1 MDEPT
6 PQLLKTDTRGR
17 VRTPRERREALLD
30 EFERSGASASQFAKL
45 SGVKYQTFAGW
56 VQRRR
61 RRCGAGG
68 VQRVEGVRLL
78 EAMVEERTFARGS
91 QTLRVEL
98 PGGARIELTDASQA
112 TLAAALLRELAQ
124 ASRSAVPC

>member
-45 SGVKYQTFAGW
+45 AGVKYQASAGW

-68 VQRVEGVRLL
+68 VQRVEGVRVL
-78 EAMVEERTFARGS
+78 EAMVEERTFARGA

-98 PGGARIELTDASQA
+98 PGGARIELTDPSQA
-112 TLAAALLRELAQ
+112 ALAAALLCELAQ